1 MSDRP
6 WLTEQKIIATQ
17 MVAIGNRILADLEKI
32 DKGESVKLTY
42 EQKRER
48 LDAARELNDL
58 NIAFRKRFGIGNG
71 IDWRKVQ

>member
-1 MSDRP
+1 MSDQP
-6 WLTEQKIIATQ
+6 WLTEQKNIATQ
-17 MVAIGNRILADLEKI
+17 MVSIGNRILADLEKI
-32 DKGESVKLTY
+32 NKGGSIKLTC